1 MSIRVVIADD
11 HAVVREG
18 TRQILEQ
25 QPGLEV
31 VGEAADGPGAV
42 AVIRQTQPDVAVLDM
57 RLPGKSGIEV
67 TREVTAEQP
76 DVRVLILS
84 AYDDEDYVAAAVQ
97 AGALG
102 YVLKTAT
109 ERELAEAVA
118 EVAAGRPVVAPVIA
132 QKLARLWGRAPA
144 APRGPLTPRELE
156 VLELVTRGLRNKE
169 IGQELGLSP
178 RTVEVHLKNVYEKLG
193 VTSRTQ
199 AVAYASSHHLF
210 GDEVQAADAARLP
223 T

>member
-1 MSIRVVIADD
+1 LAIRVVIADD

-18 TRQILEQ
+18 TRQILAA
-25 QPGLEV
+25 QPELEI
-31 VGEAADGPGAV
+31 VGEAADGPA
-42 AVIRQTQPDVAVLDM
+42 AIEVIRATRPDVAVLDM
-57 RLPGKSGIEV
+57 RLPGRSGIEV
-67 TREVTAEQP
+67 THEVTSEQP
-76 DVRVLILS
+76 ETRVLILS

-109 ERELAEAVA
+109 ERELTDAVA
-118 EVAAGRPVVAPVIA
+118 AVAQGHPVVAQAIA
-132 QKLARLWGRAPA
+132 QKLARLWGHAPA
-144 APRGPLTPRELE
+144 APRGPLTPRETE
-156 VLELVTRGLRNKE
+156 VLELVTRGLRNKA

-193 VTSRTQ
+193 VSSRTQ
-199 AVAYASSHHLF
+199 AVAYASAHHLF
-210 GDEVQAADAARLP
+210 DEQRPGDPARLP